1 MSKKILILFLLIAM
15 ALPAAAQFHM
25 GVRGGITLN
34 KMRFDRDIINSDNR
48 MGYTAGLVFDLG
60 IPVVGLGIEA
70 SLMYTRRNNR
80 LTDHE
85 HVFKRHYFEIPL
97 YARYRL
103 ELPSVSRVFAPY
115 IFTGPSF
122 AILFD
127 NSSSDLYSNRKTYIS
142 WDAGLGMDLFQHVR
156 ISASYGLGITK
167 ALKYV
172 NKEYEGNTVN
182 GKDKF
187 WTVSAAYLF

>member
-1 MSKKILILFLLIAM
+1 MSKKILIVFLLIAM

-85 HVFKRHYFEIPL
+85 HVFKRHYFEISL

-172 NKEYEGNTVN
+172 NKEYEGSTVN

-187 WTVSAAYLF
+187 WTLSAAYLF